1 MTKVFIHADDF
12 GVTME
17 QSKSIIECSQKGALN
32 SISIIMNSP
41 YAIPAYNE
49 LVRDAGLSDK
59 IRAVIHLNF
68 VEGKP
73 CALSGSQASDARSD
87 SHASDARSASD
98 ETTFA
103 DSSASH
109 NPLSLLT
116 DARGMFNCTYGKI
129 LKASFLSSK
138 SLRAQYKEQFKIEIA
153 AQLASGSKLLDT
165 KTLSIDS
172 HQHYHMI
179 PVVYE
184 ALMEVVTENDYKI
197 DYLRVPIDPATPIW
211 STPSLLFKMP
221 PVNFIKW
228 SLLKFLSTR
237 RKSLERRH
245 YSSISS
251 MHQAPIFF
259 GMPFTCQM
267 QKGLVDDRLF
277 KKYLKIAQKSGR
289 DLELMFHPGAVFS
302 PSDLLDSS
310 QVDLVE
316 FYSSENR
323 QAEKDVIQ
331 NFDFT

>member
-1 MTKVFIHADDF
+1 
-12 GVTME
+12 
-17 QSKSIIECSQKGALN
+17 
-32 SISIIMNSP
+32 MNSP

-73 CALSGSQASDARSD
+73 CALSVSQASDARSD

-103 DSSASH
+103 DSSANH
-109 NPLSLLT
+109 NPLNLLT
-116 DARGMFNCTYGKI
+116 DSRGMFNCTYGKI
-129 LKASFLSSK
+129 LKASFLSTK
-138 SLRAQYKEQFKIEIA
+138 SLRTAYKEQFKIEIA
-153 AQLASGSKLLDT
+153 AQLATGSKLLGT

-184 ALMEVVTENDYKI
+184 ALMEVVAENDYEI
-197 DYLRVPIDPATPIW
+197 DYLRVPVDPATPIW
-211 STPSLLFKMP
+211 TTPGLLFKMP

-237 RKSLERRH
+237 SNSMKKRH
-245 YSSISS
+245 FSSISS

-277 KKYLKIAQKSGR
+277 KKYLKIAQKSDL
-289 DLELMFHPGAVFS
+289 DLELMFHPGTVYS
-302 PSDLLDSS
+302 SSDLLDSS
-310 QVDLVE
+310 QLDLVE
-316 FYSSENR
+316 FYSSQNR
-323 QAEKDVIQ
+323 QAEKDVIMS
-331 NFDFT
+331 FDFN

>member
-1 MTKVFIHADDF
+1 MTKVFVHADDF

-41 YAIPAYNE
+41 YAISAYNE

-73 CALSGSQASDARSD
+73 CVLSVSQ
-87 SHASDARSASD
+87 ASD
-98 ETTFA
+98 ETTFE
-103 DSSASH
+103 DSSANH

-116 DARGMFNCTYGKI
+116 DSRGMFNCTYGKI

-138 SLRAQYKEQFKIEIA
+138 SLRAKYKEQFKIEIA
-153 AQLASGSKLLDT
+153 AQLAAGSKLLDT

-197 DYLRVPIDPATPIW
+197 DYLRVPVDPATPIW

-221 PVNFIKW
+221 LVNFVKW
-228 SLLKFLSTR
+228 SLLKILSAR
-237 RKSLERRH
+237 CKSLENR
-245 YSSISS
+245 YFSSISPI
-251 MHQAPIFF
+251 HQVPVFF

-267 QKGLVDDRLF
+267 QKGLVDNRLF
-277 KKYLKIAQKSGR
+277 KKYLKIAQRSGR
-289 DLELMFHPGAVFS
+289 DLELMFHPGAVYS
-302 PSDLLDSS
+302 SSDLLDSS

-316 FYSSENR
+316 FYLSDNR
-323 QAEKDVIQ
+323 QAEKDVIMS
-331 NFDFT
+331 FDFN

>member
-1 MTKVFIHADDF
+1 
-12 GVTME
+12 
-17 QSKSIIECSQKGALN
+17 
-32 SISIIMNSP
+32 MNSP

-73 CALSGSQASDARSD
+73 CVLLDSQESDASQDTCTTAFED
-87 SHASDARSASD
+87 SVATS
-98 ETTFA
+98 
-103 DSSASH
+103 
-109 NPLSLLT
+109 NPVSLLT

-153 AQLASGSKLLDT
+153 AQLAAGSKLLGT

-179 PVVYE
+179 PLVYE
-184 ALMEVVTENDYKI
+184 ALMEVITENDYKI
-197 DYLRVPIDPATPIW
+197 DYLRVPVDPATPIW
-211 STPSLLFKMP
+211 TTPGLLFKMP

-267 QKGLVDDRLF
+267 QKGLVDNRLF
-277 KKYLKIAQKSGR
+277 KKYLKIAQRSGR

>member
-1 MTKVFIHADDF
+1 MTKVFVHADDF

-73 CALSGSQASDARSD
+73 CALSGSQESDTPQDTCTCATAFED
-87 SHASDARSASD
+87 SVA
-98 ETTFA
+98 TN
-103 DSSASH
+103 
-109 NPLSLLT
+109 NPVSLLT

-129 LKASFLSSK
+129 LKVSFLSSK
-138 SLRAQYKEQFKIEIA
+138 SLKAAYKEQFKMEIA
-153 AQLASGSKLLDT
+153 AQLAAGSKLLDT

-197 DYLRVPIDPATPIW
+197 DYLRVPVDPATPIW
-211 STPSLLFKMP
+211 TTPGLLFKMP
-221 PVNFIKW
+221 PANFIKW

-237 RKSLERRH
+237 CNPMKKRH
-245 YSSISS
+245 FSSISS

-277 KKYLKIAQKSGR
+277 KKYLKIAQRHGR
-289 DLELMFHPGAVFS
+289 DLELMFHPGAVYS
-302 PSDLLDSS
+302 STDLLDSS
-310 QVDLVE
+310 QADLVE
-316 FYSSENR
+316 FYSSDNR
-323 QAEKDVIQ
+323 QAEKDVIMS
-331 NFDFT
+331 FDFN